1 MSSTPLENEA
11 TLRARVVALNVAIG
25 KGVRSVTLGGQTI
38 TYNTTA
44 SLIEAR
50 DDAKKQLTALE
61 SSTSPVKRSRQ
72 SYAVFG
78 GRDY

>member
-1 MSSTPLENEA
+1 MPTTPLETEA

-50 DDAKKQLTALE
+50 DDAQKQLKALE
-61 SSTSPVKRSRQ
+61 AANAPVKRSRQ
-72 SYAVFG
+72 NYAVYA